1 MKKIYFVAILSILQL
16 LSNACPV
23 CERQQ
28 PKVLRGIVHGVGPQN
43 NWDYISVWT
52 IAIIALL
59 TLIFSIK
66 YLIKPGEKNENH
78 IKYTILNN
86 Q

>member
-1 MKKIYFVAILSILQL
+1 MKKLFIALLLIFVQL
-16 LSNACPV
+16 AVFACPV

-28 PKVLRGIVHGVGPQN
+28 PKVLRGLVHGVGPQN
-43 NWDYISVWT
+43 SWDYIAVW
-52 IAIIALL
+52 AIGAIALL

-66 YLIKPGEKNENH
+66 YLIKPGEKNQNH
-78 IKYTILNN
+78 IKYAILNN